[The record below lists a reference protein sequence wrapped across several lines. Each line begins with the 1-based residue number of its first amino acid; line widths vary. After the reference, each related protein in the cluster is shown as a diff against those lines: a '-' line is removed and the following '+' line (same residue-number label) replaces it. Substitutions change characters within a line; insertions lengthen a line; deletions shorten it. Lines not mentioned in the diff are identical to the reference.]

1 MATSSNNYLYSFLF
15 FILLS
20 YFTSQLQ
27 FPLLSLPSA
36 SPPAAP
42 FPQISPLRKEQ
53 AFQRT
58 STKHGITSCRKIDH
72 IISNTQWQRLYIVI
86 GNERKGSIM
95 RNYWTKSDWKPAG
108 QTSHLLSCLP
118 IPPLSCWLP
127 IRSPSK
133 ISLICHFQHLRVSI
147 SSFT

>member
-1 MATSSNNYLYSFLF
+1 MIDHPVISTLTESILTHCWTMATSSNNYLYSFLF

-58 STKHGITSCRKIDH
+58 STKHGITSCRKIRHTPSQSRLEKALLKITIDLSVLKECLNYSNFIH
-72 IISNTQWQRLYIVI
+72 I
-86 GNERKGSIM
+86 
-95 RNYWTKSDWKPAG
+95 
-108 QTSHLLSCLP
+108 
-118 IPPLSCWLP
+118 
-127 IRSPSK
+127 
-133 ISLICHFQHLRVSI
+133 LILCI
-147 SSFT
+147 